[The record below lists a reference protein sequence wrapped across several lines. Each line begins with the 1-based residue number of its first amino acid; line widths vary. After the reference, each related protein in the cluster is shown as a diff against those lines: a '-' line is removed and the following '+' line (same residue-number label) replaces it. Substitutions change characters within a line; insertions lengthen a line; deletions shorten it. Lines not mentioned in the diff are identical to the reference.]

1 MQISYRYQLHHPTTL
16 FINARK
22 PGILSL
28 THFPTSH
35 TYFFMNFLH
44 QRNLPGDKSSP
55 YYFHICFGTRFHK
68 AARFCTRQ
76 GSRALCHP
84 DTQEWH
90 CVTRIIMRINIEN
103 CPSDYYLSKHEWE
116 QYLCR
121 SNNLQDA
128 HITSQ
133 KLRRSQLVSKL
144 YIHSSCYRL
153 LYFTRYIPHSIN
165 YMLNGLI
172 LPQVCIQDDHRRE
185 KKWIK
190 L

>member
-1 MQISYRYQLHHPTTL
+1 MQISYRYMYQLHHPTTL

-28 THFPTSH
+28 TYFPTSH

-55 YYFHICFGTRFHK
+55 HYFHICFGTRFHK

-103 CPSDYYLSKHEWE
+103 CPSDYYLSKHE
-116 QYLCR
+116 
-121 SNNLQDA
+121 
-128 HITSQ
+128 
-133 KLRRSQLVSKL
+133 
-144 YIHSSCYRL
+144 
-153 LYFTRYIPHSIN
+153 
-165 YMLNGLI
+165 
-172 LPQVCIQDDHRRE
+172 
-185 KKWIK
+185 
-190 L
+190 